1 MIKVLIVDDSAL
13 VRQVLTR
20 ILEEAPDIQVVGAAR
35 DPFEAREKIK
45 QLNPDVLTL
54 DVEMPR
60 MDGVTFLS
68 NLMRLRPMPVVMVS
82 TLTEKG
88 ADVTFRALELGA
100 VDFVTKPRI
109 DVQAGLSAYTDELLE
124 KVRAAALAKVSA
136 IDLGTA
142 KQVVGSDVSA
152 GGGSTARGGA
162 LNLKTT
168 DTVIGIGSSTGGTE
182 AVKALLSRLPP
193 DTPGIVISQHI
204 PVAFSRPFAAR
215 VNKESALVVSEASDG
230 QQILPGHAYIAPGD
244 RHLRVER
251 NGARY
256 LCRLDDGEPVNRHK
270 PSVEV
275 MCLSLARNVGK
286 NAVGIMLTG
295 MGADGAD
302 AMGEMQAAGA
312 PIIAQ
317 DERSSVVWG
326 MPGAVV
332 KRGFADHVVSLDKM
346 AEHLLDVL
354 KTRA

>member
-1 MIKVLIVDDSAL
+1 MIKVLIIDDSAL
-13 VRQVLTR
+13 VRQVLTK
-20 ILEEAPDIQVVGAAR
+20 ILEQAPDIQVVGVAQ
-35 DPFEAREKIK
+35 DPFDAREKIK

-100 VDFVTKPRI
+100 VDFVTKPKI
-109 DVQAGLSAYTDELLE
+109 DVRAALSAYTEELLE
-124 KVRAAALAKVSA
+124 KVRAAAVAKVSA

-142 KQVVGSDVSA
+142 KKVVGSDVSVA
-152 GGGSTARGGA
+152 GGTASRGGA
-162 LNLKTT
+162 LNMKTT

-182 AVKALLSRLPP
+182 AVRALLSRLPP

-204 PVAFSRPFAAR
+204 PAAFSRPFAAR
-215 VNKESALVVSEASDG
+215 VDKESALVVAEASDG

-256 LCRLDDGEPVNRHK
+256 ICRLDDGDPVNRHK

-275 MCLSLARNVGK
+275 MCQSLARNVGK
-286 NAVGIMLTG
+286 NAIGIMLTG

-302 AMGEMQAAGA
+302 AMGEMKAAGA
-312 PIIAQ
+312 PIIVQ

-332 KRGFADHVVSLDKM
+332 KRGFADDVVSLDKL
-346 AEHLLDVL
+346 ADHLLGML
-354 KTRA
+354 KTRT